1 MNNNQSQDKMDWK
14 FALSHATSV
23 NGTAMMISATIA
35 SFFGLYM
42 TDNIGLSAGAAA
54 SVMFIATLWDAI
66 NDPIMGVVA
75 DRTKSRWGR
84 YRPYFIP
91 APLLLTFFAT
101 MIWVI
106 PDFSTTGKYWWVLIM
121 YIGYGMTVTM
131 YTMPQMAILPAHIKE
146 DEKRNLIISIGA
158 ACTAIAFTLGSSFGL
173 EIKAFFEN
181 SFGFANGYIPYMIIL
196 GALSCVSFWGLFAT
210 SKEKYIEPL
219 PERALTDDLKRI
231 LKHKE
236 LAPFLI
242 VWVLASLGY
251 GLGFASS
258 VYYVMYY
265 WARPDLIA
273 LYMAA
278 TGPAGIISM
287 AVVMPLA
294 LKYLKTAQKALAFSV
309 FSSGIFFIAL
319 FFFGKTNFTLLIVL
333 SFLGSMFAT
342 MQNALVNVLVNDA
355 IDYIQFTEGI
365 SANGIISSIKGFAQ
379 KCGNTLTNSGIL
391 FVLGL
396 VGYIPN
402 AVGNQN
408 EATMF
413 AINFLRF
420 GAPVV
425 LGVIMLI
432 ALRFN
437 PVDQHRDDI
446 QAMKAMIRD
455 HSEDNHNYK

>member
-1 MNNNQSQDKMDWK
+1 MKSNQPQEKMDWK
-14 FALSHATSV
+14 FAWSHATSV
-23 NGTAMMISATIA
+23 SGAAMMIAATIA
-35 SFFGLYM
+35 SFFGIYM

-54 SVMFIATLWDAI
+54 SIMFIATLWDAI
-66 NDPIMGVVA
+66 NDPVMGVLA

-101 MIWVI
+101 MIWII
-106 PDFSTTGKYWWVLIM
+106 PDFSTTGKYWWVLAM

-131 YTMPQMAILPAHIKE
+131 YTMPQMAILPAHVKE
-146 DEKRNLIISIGA
+146 DRHRNLIISMGA
-158 ACTAIAFTLGSSFGL
+158 ACTAVAFTIGSSFGL
-173 EIKAFFEN
+173 DIKKFFETQ
-181 SFGFANGYIPYMIIL
+181 FGFSNGYVPYMIIL
-196 GALSCVSFWGLFAT
+196 GALACISFWGLFAT

-219 PERALTDDLKRI
+219 PERPLTDDLKRI

-236 LAPFLI
+236 LSPFLL

-265 WARPDLIA
+265 WARPDLIG

-278 TGPAGIISM
+278 TGPAGILSM

-309 FSSGIFFIAL
+309 VASGIFFVAL

-333 SFLGSMFAT
+333 SFLASMFAT

-365 SANGIISSIKGFAQ
+365 SANGIISAIKGFAQ

-396 VGYIPN
+396 VGYVPN
-402 AVGNQN
+402 AIGNQN

-425 LGVIMLI
+425 LGLIMLV

-437 PVDQHRDDI
+437 PVDKHREDI
-446 QAMKAMIRD
+446 LLMKSMIRD
-455 HSEDNHNYK
+455 HSNDNQ